1 MSGNEIGSPGANVE
15 LGGAKVLVTGATGQV
30 GAPVAERL
38 AANSEVWAIARFS
51 DASARD
57 RLVRGGVRCETVDL
71 ETSDFSSL
79 PDDFDYV
86 VDFAVAKTN
95 DFDRD
100 LRANGEALGLL
111 MRHCAGARA
120 FLHCSSTAVYQPD
133 GHRAFVETDPLGD
146 NHRPFGFMPTYSI
159 AKISAEVVARYAARA
174 YELPTT
180 IARLSVPYGD
190 DFGWPRFHLA
200 MMQSGKAVPVHVNA
214 PSVYN
219 PIHLDDIVRS
229 LGPLLGAASVP
240 ATIVNWAGNDQ
251 VSIEEWCAH
260 LGELTGLDPKLAPTD
275 HTIESVACDVTKFQS
290 IAGPCRVHWRDGLTR
305 MVRR

>member
-1 MSGNEIGSPGANVE
+1 M
-15 LGGAKVLVTGATGQV
+15 LVTGATGQV

-38 AANSEVWAIARFS
+38 VEVAEVWAVARFS
-51 DASARD
+51 DPAARE
-57 RLVRGGVRCETVDL
+57 RLERVGVRCVVGDL
-71 ETSDFSSL
+71 ESG
-79 PDDFDYV
+79 DFDNVPAEVDYV
-86 VDFAVAKTN
+86 LDFAVAKTN

-100 LRANGEALGLL
+100 LRANGEGLGLL
-111 MRHCAGARA
+111 MQRCAAARA

-159 AKISAEVVARYAARA
+159 AKISAEVVARFAARA

-200 MMQSGKAVPVHVNA
+200 MIEAGKPIPVHPNA

-219 PIHLDDIVRS
+219 PIHVDDIVRS
-229 LGPLLGAASVP
+229 IPALLGAATVP

-260 LGELTGLDPKLAPTD
+260 LAAVAGRTAQFAPTA
-275 HTIESVACDVTKFQS
+275 HTIESVACDVTKFID
-290 IAGPCRVHWRDGLTR
+290 IAGPNQVHWRDGLTR
-305 MVRR
+305 MATRR